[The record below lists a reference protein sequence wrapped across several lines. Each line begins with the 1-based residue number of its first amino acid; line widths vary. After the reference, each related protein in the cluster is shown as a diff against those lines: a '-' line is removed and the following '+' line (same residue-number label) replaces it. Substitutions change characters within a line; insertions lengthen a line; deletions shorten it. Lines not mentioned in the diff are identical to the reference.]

1 MNEKAFFFFFFF
13 LYLPFYLSLEKK
25 ASIYTCTSTHTRVH
39 THTKRH
45 THVHACTYTHTHTHT
60 HARAHTHLLKINPV
74 GSLSTKVASS
84 LTFDLSLCT
93 SKDATPQ
100 KPSCSSQKLLG
111 VNLNGHAEILRYWSK
126 SWQIASDVLYVS
138 GSMEKLGQ
146 HNKTSVD
153 LTPN

>member
-1 MNEKAFFFFFFF
+1 MHK
-13 LYLPFYLSLEKK
+13 
-25 ASIYTCTSTHTRVH
+25 H
-39 THTKRH
+39 THASAH
-45 THVHACTYTHTHTHT
+45 TYKETYTRARMHVHTHTHT

-111 VNLNGHAEILRYWSK
+111 VNLNGHAEILRY
-126 SWQIASDVLYVS
+126 
-138 GSMEKLGQ
+138 
-146 HNKTSVD
+146 
-153 LTPN
+153 